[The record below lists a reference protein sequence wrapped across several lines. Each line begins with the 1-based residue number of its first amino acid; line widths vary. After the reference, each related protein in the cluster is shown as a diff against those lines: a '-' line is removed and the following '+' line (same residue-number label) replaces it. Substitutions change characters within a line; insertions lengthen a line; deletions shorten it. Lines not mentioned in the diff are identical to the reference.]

1 MAGGN
6 PGPMRRFA
14 GALLLSPG
22 APYGQARCT
31 FKYVGA
37 PGDPQVHLEIPRC
50 TWRCTGAPGRCAF
63 LKKAPHQVHLGIS
76 RCTWGYQRHHRRTFF
91 DYVRRQGAPVERLHK
106 PLVKPAP
113 AAKISFSTAKTRE
126 FPAAKLSRRP
136 PCSKSTPNPSARPS
150 NRSR

>member
-37 PGDPQVHLEIPRC
+37 PGDPQVHLEMHRR
-50 TWRCTGAPGRCAF
+50 TWQVRFFEKSTTPGAPGN
-63 LKKAPHQVHLGIS
+63 LQVHLGVPTPPQAHLFRLRS
-76 RCTWGYQRHHRRTFF
+76 ETRRAC
-91 DYVRRQGAPVERLHK
+91 RAP
-106 PLVKPAP
+106 
-113 AAKISFSTAKTRE
+113 T
-126 FPAAKLSRRP
+126 
-136 PCSKSTPNPSARPS
+136 
-150 NRSR
+150 